1 MSWYAIKTGRR
12 RTLVEVLG
20 GGVHHLKRNKFE
32 ATGLEAGDDVTNKA
46 ALDTIRLFCSDR

>member
-1 MSWYAIKTGRR
+1 
-12 RTLVEVLG
+12 VEVLG

-32 ATGLEAGDDVTNKA
+32 ATGLEAGDDATNKA